1 MRSQPARASCTP
13 PPTCIPPHH
22 PCPPPPRPA
31 ERHYTRSYGGFHTEL
46 EADPAFSQWFQQLE
60 ADAVDLA
67 TGPPWRGE
75 GPFPVG

>member
-1 MRSQPARASCTP
+1 M
-13 PPTCIPPHH
+13 
-22 PCPPPPRPA
+22 
-31 ERHYTRSYGGFHTEL
+31 SYGGFHTEL